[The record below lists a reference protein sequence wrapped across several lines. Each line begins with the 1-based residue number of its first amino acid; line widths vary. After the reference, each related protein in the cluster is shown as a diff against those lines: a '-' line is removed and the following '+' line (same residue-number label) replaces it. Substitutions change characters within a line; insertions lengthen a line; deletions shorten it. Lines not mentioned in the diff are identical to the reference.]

1 MKTVILRDS
10 GDGPELLIV
19 DETEQKIHKLD
30 LGQVIKLTENGHEI
44 LMTYAIAG
52 WKASR

>member
-1 MKTVILRDS
+1 MKTVILRDN

-19 DETEQKIHKLD
+19 DEHEQTTHKLD
-30 LGQVIKLTENGHEI
+30 LGHVIKLTASGHEI